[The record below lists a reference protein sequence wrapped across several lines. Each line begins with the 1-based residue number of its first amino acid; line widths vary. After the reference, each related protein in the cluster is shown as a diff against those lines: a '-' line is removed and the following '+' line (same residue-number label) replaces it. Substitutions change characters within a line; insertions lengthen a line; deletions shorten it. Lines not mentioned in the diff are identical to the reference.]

1 MEALSELETRVLEKL
16 LDGDQ
21 PVLAAL
27 RGQFAACCAHHRDFT
42 GVGFVAELHVPEDVA
57 SAPVETTHVRFAD
70 VVAEL
75 RGVEHGVGFVL
86 FIERGRMIALE
97 AYTFDEPWPAKGGAA
112 LGGLLGSG
120 APGLG
125 NAAGAAIGGLVGGL
139 VGSIAGGFFGS
150 WASESVADA
159 ALE

>member
-27 RGQFAACCAHHRDFT
+27 RGQFAACRVHHRDFT
-42 GVGFVAELHVPEDVA
+42 GVGFVTELHVPEDVP
-57 SAPVETTHVRFAD
+57 SAPVETTSVRFGD

-75 RGVEHGVGFVL
+75 RGIEHGVGFVL

-97 AYTFDEPWPAKGGAA
+97 AYTFDEPWPAKVEVEALRYEPESRDFSVFEKAA
-112 LGGLLGSG
+112 PDSRK
-120 APGLG
+120 PG
-125 NAAGAAIGGLVGGL
+125 
-139 VGSIAGGFFGS
+139 
-150 WASESVADA
+150 
-159 ALE
+159 